1 MALYAS
7 EVDGLQ
13 CFPLRS
19 NPHPSHIPRQVNG
32 QLLPMSHAL
41 DFETGVVETLDY
53 LNHRVM
59 AAYGPVGFT
68 GLGMVIKIDAAEL
81 NQPLG
86 DRFGY
91 AILLLFG
98 LVAGGVYLMRPQL
111 APLIDGLKH
120 SREEAARVSQQV
132 KAADE
137 SSLDACFILSTV
149 RDAKSDIDDFRIEY
163 KNASGEVLT
172 GRASEEVV
180 GKTLSEVMSPPHA
193 AFLIER

>member
-1 MALYAS
+1 
-7 EVDGLQ
+7 LQ

-19 NPHPSHIPRQVNG
+19 NPQPSHIARRANG

-91 AILLLFG
+91 AILLLFA
-98 LVAGGVYLMRPQL
+98 LVAAGVYLMRRQL
-111 APLIDGLKH
+111 APLIDALKH
-120 SREEAARVSQQV
+120 SREEAARVSLQF
-132 KAADE
+132 KAVAGSDVAACIT
-137 SSLDACFILSTV
+137 LD
-149 RDAKSDIDDFRIEY
+149 
-163 KNASGEVLT
+163 T
-172 GRASEEVV
+172 GQE
-180 GKTLSEVMSPPHA
+180 PHHA
-193 AFLIER
+193 TAEC